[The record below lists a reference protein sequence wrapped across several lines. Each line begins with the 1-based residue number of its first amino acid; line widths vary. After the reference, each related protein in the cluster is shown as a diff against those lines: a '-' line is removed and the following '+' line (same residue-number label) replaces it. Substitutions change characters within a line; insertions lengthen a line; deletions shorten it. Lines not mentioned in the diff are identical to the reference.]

1 MKRQIFLSA
10 ILLILIY
17 SCKDKDEALQSQTEK
32 INQLE
37 AENEAL
43 KEKANNSEQ
52 SLNDFMEAFNDINQN
67 LEEIKQKEEL
77 ISMTAQSM
85 EYSSDGP
92 EKIQEDILAIYD
104 LLRENKET
112 VEALRNKMEASD
124 MINEAMQ
131 KSLNLLGKSIEEK
144 NKQIIQ
150 LRTRLESLNSEMQSL
165 NDSIDSL
172 YLENELQ
179 YKKLKAQE
187 DILNTGYYII
197 GTNRELYKM
206 GITTKKGGFIG
217 IGSIS
222 QIDEHF
228 ESRFFKKINI
238 YDTNRIPIN
247 AKKARLLSTHPAQA
261 YKFDGPSNYYNNLI
275 ITRPDKFWSTS
286 RYLVIETEN

>member
-1 MKRQIFLSA
+1 MKRQILLSA
-10 ILLILIY
+10 TLLLLVF
-17 SCKDKDEALQSQTEK
+17 SCKDKDQALQSQIEK

-37 AENEAL
+37 AENETL
-43 KEKANNSEQ
+43 KEKADNSQQ

-85 EYSSDGP
+85 EYSSVRP
-92 EKIQEDILAIYD
+92 EKIQEDIFAIYD

-124 MINEAMQ
+124 MINDEMQ
-131 KSLNLLGKSIEEK
+131 RSLDLLGKAIEEK
-144 NKQIIQ
+144 NEQIIR
-150 LRTRLESLNSEMQSL
+150 LRTRMENLNSEMQSL

-179 YKKLKAQE
+179 YQKLKAQE
-187 DILNTGYYII
+187 DILNTGYYIV
-197 GTNRELYKM
+197 GNSRELFQI
-206 GITTKKGGFIG
+206 GITTRKGGFIG
-217 IGSIS
+217 IGNIS

-238 YDTNRIPIN
+238 HEIKRIPVN
-247 AKKARLLSTHPAQA
+247 AKKARILSTHPAQA
-261 YKFDGPSNYYNNLI
+261 YKFDGPSDFYNNLI
-275 ITRPDKFWSTS
+275 ITRPEKFWSTS
-286 RYLVIETEN
+286 RYLVIEIDN